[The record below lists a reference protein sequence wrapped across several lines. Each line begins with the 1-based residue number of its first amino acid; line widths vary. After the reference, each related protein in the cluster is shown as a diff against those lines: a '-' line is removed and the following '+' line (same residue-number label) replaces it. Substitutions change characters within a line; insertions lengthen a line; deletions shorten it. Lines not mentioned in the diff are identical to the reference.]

1 MEREKEI
8 EYLQGQLEMLSQENG
23 LLRTQLAATQQQHSS
38 ADACDAT
45 SDELALLK
53 TENAQLR
60 TQVAE
65 HEQAL
70 DRLREPEALGRVRE
84 AEALDRVRELEALD
98 RTRELEAGA
107 AHANMTCG
115 APAHGPALRL
125 RDLRLR
131 IDTLRQTFRCP

>member
-23 LLRTQLAATQQQHSS
+23 LLRTQLVALQQHSN
-38 ADACDAT
+38 ADASDAT

-60 TQVAE
+60 AQVAE

-70 DRLREPEALGRVRE
+70 DRIRELEALGRVRE
-84 AEALDRVRELEALD
+84 AEALDRVRELEALS

-107 AHANMTCG
+107 AQASSARD